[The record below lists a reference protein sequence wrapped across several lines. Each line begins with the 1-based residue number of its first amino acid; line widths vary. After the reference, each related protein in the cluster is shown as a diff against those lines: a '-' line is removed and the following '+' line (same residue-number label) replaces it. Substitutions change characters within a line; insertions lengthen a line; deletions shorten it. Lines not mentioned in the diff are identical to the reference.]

1 MARGI
6 REKREKIMTTGR
18 FLGIMLILTVAVFS
32 GCGKKDDNGAPPVQP
47 TRADVFIAFDQPVTN
62 LAGLDLKLD
71 NTAGATFD
79 NTTQPITAINAAQ
92 GSLSLTVGNFDA
104 ATNSTRIIL
113 INGSA
118 AGINTDTTP
127 IVKITYAIADG
138 AGSPTFSISSQATF
152 SVIAPDNGPTT
163 PPVTPANVVVTVT
176 YQ

>member
-1 MARGI
+1 
-6 REKREKIMTTGR
+6 
-18 FLGIMLILTVAVFS
+18 MLILAVSALS
-32 GCGKKDDNGAPPVQP
+32 GCGKGGDNGGPPAQP
-47 TRADVFIAFDQPVTN
+47 TRADVFITFDQPVTN

-79 NTTQPITAINAAQ
+79 NTTQPISAINAAQ
-92 GSLSLTVGNFDA
+92 GSLSLAVGNFDA

-113 INGSA
+113 INGST
-118 AGINTDTTP
+118 AGINTGTDP
-127 IVKITYAIADG
+127 IVKVSYAIADG